1 MKKRKIGILAGM
13 GPRSTAPFLEK
24 VIDECQRQYG
34 ATYDMDFPEIH
45 IISLPTPFYP
55 GRAIDSTKMID
66 ALQRGITDLVK
77 SNVSLI
83 SIPCNLAHCYFDEI
97 SEVSQGTPLLHIADS
112 LLPLLPPPPST
123 VCLLATV
130 PTLESGF
137 YQQRLNT
144 KGITLVDS
152 DVLREKTTALLPVI
166 KAEGY
171 QSDRVH
177 VLWQEIIAEIAKL
190 GINEVII
197 ACTDL
202 SPLTTTTYGYS
213 ITFIDSMAAL
223 AVKTVS
229 EYLRQSEELS

>member
-1 MKKRKIGILAGM
+1 MNKSKIGILAGM

-55 GRAIDSTKMID
+55 GSAIDSAKMIE

-77 SNVSLI
+77 SNVSLL

-97 SEVSQGTPLLHIADS
+97 SEVSQGIPLLHIADALYS
-112 LLPLLPPPPST
+112 FLPSPPST
-123 VCLLATV
+123 VCILATL

-137 YQQRLNT
+137 YQQRLAT

-152 DVLREKTTALLPVI
+152 KVLREKTTALLPVI

-171 QSDRVH
+171 HSDRVH
-177 VLWQEIIAEIAKL
+177 AVWQEIIIEIAKL
-190 GINEVII
+190 EINEVII

-202 SPLTTTTYGYS
+202 SPLTTITHGYS

-229 EYLRQSEELS
+229 EYLRQSEELP